1 MTAVP
6 NAEYGVRPAATD
18 AEQRADPAE
27 RLSNPL
33 LALFSGPAFPL
44 AALALPLVVY
54 LPHFYAAHLG
64 ISLTAVGAIFS
75 IIRLIDIS
83 FDPLLGGLMDRT
95 RTPIGRFKPWML
107 ASIPIL
113 MIAAYLSF
121 MPPAGAQ
128 APYLIVSLLVL
139 YAGYSMAVLGH
150 LAWGSVLAGAYHERS
165 RIYGWVQAGTVGGM
179 ILVLVLPIVLARLAP
194 ANEAVGVASMGWF
207 VIVLTPI
214 TIGLAAWKVREPQA
228 TANWATKGAAS
239 AGLGQYLKVIQRP
252 AVMRI
257 VGCTVLLATAPGITG
272 AIFLFFFRQAR
283 GFSPAESNLLLLVYF
298 VGGLAGAPVWSWLA
312 RRIGKHRGM
321 IASCG
326 YYILMQSF
334 TLLVPK
340 GSMGVAVPV
349 MFLSGI
355 AFSAYLILLRA
366 MTAAACD
373 EARLDLRSDCTGMIY
388 ALHNAGTKV
397 GSALGVAIT
406 FPLLAMF
413 GFLPS
418 DKAHNT
424 AAALHGLELT
434 FVLAPIGCVVLGA
447 LTLVGYRLTEARH
460 GEVRTALAARGEA

>member
-6 NAEYGVRPAATD
+6 SARYGARPAVSGVQIGAG
-18 AEQRADPAE
+18 PAE
-27 RLSNPL
+27 RLSSL
-33 LALFSGPAFPL
+33 TLGVFSGPALPL
-44 AALALPLVVY
+44 AAFALPLVVY

-64 ISLTAVGAIFS
+64 LSLTAVGAIFS
-75 IIRLIDIS
+75 IIRLIDIG
-83 FDPLLGGLMDRT
+83 FDPILGGLMDRT

-107 ASIPIL
+107 ASVPIL
-113 MIAAYLSF
+113 MVAAYLSF
-121 MPPAGAQ
+121 MPPSGAK
-128 APYLIVSLLVL
+128 APYLVASLLVL

-150 LAWGSVLAGAYHERS
+150 LAWGGVLAGAYHERS

-179 ILVLVLPIVLARLAP
+179 ILVLVLPIILARLAP
-194 ANEAVGVASMGWF
+194 ANEAAGVASMGWF

-214 TIGLAAWKVREPQA
+214 TIALAVWKVREPRVI
-228 TANWATKGAAS
+228 AS
-239 AGLGQYLKVIQRP
+239 AAPSAGPTEYLKVIQRP

-272 AIFLFFFRQAR
+272 AVFLFFFRQAR
-283 GFSPAESNLLLLVYF
+283 GFSPVDTNLLLLVYF
-298 VGGLAGAPVWSWLA
+298 VGGLAGAPVWSGLA
-312 RRIGKHRGM
+312 RRLGKHRGM

-326 YYILMQSF
+326 YYILMQSC

-340 GSMGVAVPV
+340 GAMSIAVPV

-366 MTAAACD
+366 MTADACD
-373 EARLDLRSDCTGMIY
+373 EARLDLKRDCTGMIY

-406 FPLLAMF
+406 FPLLAAF
-413 GFLPS
+413 GFHPG

-434 FVLAPIGCVVLGA
+434 FVLLPIACVALGA

-460 GEVRTALAARGEA
+460 REVRTALAAGAEA

>member
-6 NAEYGVRPAATD
+6 SADYGVRPTETGARSTAN
-18 AEQRADPAE
+18 PAG
-27 RLSNPL
+27 RLSDPL
-33 LALFSGPAFPL
+33 LGVFSGPAFPL

-64 ISLTAVGAIFS
+64 LSLTAVGAIFS
-75 IIRLIDIS
+75 IIRLIDIG
-83 FDPLLGGLMDRT
+83 FDPILGGLMDRS
-95 RTPIGRFKPWML
+95 RSPIGRFKPWML

-113 MIAAYLSF
+113 MIAAYLCF
-121 MPPAGAQ
+121 MPPAGAK
-128 APYLIVSLLVL
+128 APYLIISLLVL

-150 LAWGSVLAGAYHERS
+150 LAWGSVLAGQYHERS

-179 ILVLVLPIVLARLAP
+179 ILVLVLPIVLARIAP

-214 TIGLAAWKVREPQA
+214 TIGLAVWKVREPRA
-228 TANWATKGAAS
+228 TASAATS

-257 VGCTVLLATAPGITG
+257 VACTVLVATAPGITG
-272 AIFLFFFRQAR
+272 AIFLFFWRQAR
-283 GFSPAESNLLLLVYF
+283 GFSPADSNLVLLVYF
-298 VGGLAGAPVWSWLA
+298 VGGLAGAPVWSGLA
-312 RRIGKHRGM
+312 RRIGKHRAM

-326 YYILMQSF
+326 YFIVMQSC

-340 GSMGVAVPV
+340 GSMSVAVPV

-366 MTAAACD
+366 MTADACD
-373 EARLDLRSDCTGMIY
+373 EARLDLGSDCTGMIY

-406 FPLLAMF
+406 FPLLAVF
-413 GFLPS
+413 GFLAS

-424 AAALHGLELT
+424 PAALHGLELT
-434 FVLAPIGCVVLGA
+434 FVVLPIVCVVLGA
-447 LTLVGYRLTEARH
+447 LSLVGYRLTEARH
-460 GEVRTALAARGEA
+460 GEIRTALAARAEA